1 MNILWFLLGI
11 IACFGFELIFAVILA
26 FKEMHTRKKHFEE
39 MKKALDNIKIEI
51 TEEKPKK
58 LHIDCDRVL
67 CLVYHACFCDRSV
80 LSLS

>member
-58 LHIDCDRVL
+58 TSTKKTKTTRKTTKKGE
-67 CLVYHACFCDRSV
+67 
-80 LSLS
+80 

>member
-58 LHIDCDRVL
+58 TSTKKTKTTTRKTTKKGE
-67 CLVYHACFCDRSV
+67 
-80 LSLS
+80 

>member
-1 MNILWFLLGI
+1 MNMLWFLLGI

-26 FKEMHTRKKHFEE
+26 FKEMHNRKKHFEE

-58 LHIDCDRVL
+58 TSTKKTKTTTRKTTKKGE
-67 CLVYHACFCDRSV
+67 
-80 LSLS
+80 